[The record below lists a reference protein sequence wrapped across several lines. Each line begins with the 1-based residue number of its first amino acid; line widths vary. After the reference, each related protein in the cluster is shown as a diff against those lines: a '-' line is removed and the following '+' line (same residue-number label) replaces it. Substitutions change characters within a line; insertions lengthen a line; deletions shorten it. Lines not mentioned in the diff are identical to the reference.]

1 VIFGKTP
8 PRVSPESGNRE
19 QKRGTRTKEGRPVK
33 HVAYRCV
40 CGSFLL
46 LMAACI
52 PAARPGD
59 ATRPSTPTAYEVKLP
74 PKWTQTLTATLP
86 EASEI
91 PTGSESS
98 VAGLYAGTPGPDDRR
113 ILFIAEEDCSV
124 LSVSTAGGGATPVTT
139 APIEDC
145 IHPSLSPV
153 GGRIA
158 YSTTGTPP
166 ALMVA
171 NVDGSESRV
180 VAKDIGA
187 WLHEPTLINRM
198 IWSPDGKHLAV
209 FTDYPAL
216 LSEDVY
222 LLPPD
227 GSAQAQNIFPGY
239 VSWVDWSSDS
249 KWLAFLVETGH
260 QGVLDIFPVLY
271 RISDKTRQIVFL
283 SGACVDGCAHLEW
296 ARDSRS
302 ISFLTYNNVGV
313 PSDYAFGTGKQAMVT
328 AHLTNGAETAQEYL
342 PLPFDQPSSEVAAS
356 WNPFSGIRW
365 APDMRS
371 FLALRYS
378 GNTLVLF
385 SPSGEVRNEVRTPA
399 DEPIDFG
406 WSPDGEWVYILY
418 PGSDGSTVLEIVRL
432 DGTEPRVLARGVDPG
447 SIVWME

>member
-1 VIFGKTP
+1 MNHMASRSA
-8 PRVSPESGNRE
+8 RV
-19 QKRGTRTKEGRPVK
+19 
-33 HVAYRCV
+33 C
-40 CGSFLL
+40 FLL

-52 PAARPGD
+52 PVARPGD
-59 ATRPSTPTAYEVKLP
+59 STLPSTPTAYEVKLP
-74 PKWTQTLTATLP
+74 PKWTQTLSAALP
-86 EASEI
+86 ETTEN

-98 VAGLYAGTPGPDDRR
+98 VAELFAGTPGPDDRR
-113 ILFIAEEDCSV
+113 ILFIAEEECSV

-139 APIEDC
+139 APIDNC
-145 IHPSLSPV
+145 THPSLSPD
-153 GGRIA
+153 GRRIA
-158 YSTTGTPP
+158 YATTGTPP
-166 ALMVA
+166 ALMVSDA
-171 NVDGSESRV
+171 DGSNGRAI
-180 VAKDIGA
+180 AKDIGV
-187 WLHEPTLINRM
+187 WLHKPTMIYLI
-198 IWSPDGKHLAV
+198 IWSPDGKRLAV

-222 LLPPD
+222 LLPSD

-239 VSWVDWSSDS
+239 VSWADWSPDS
-249 KWLAFLVETGH
+249 KWLAFLVETGY

-313 PSDYAFGTGKQAMVT
+313 PSDYAFGTGKQALVT

-365 APDMRS
+365 APDMGS

-385 SPSGEVRNEVRTPA
+385 SPTGEARNDVVTTA

-418 PGSDGSTVLEIVRL
+418 PGPDGSTVVEIVRP
-432 DGTEPRVLARGVDPG
+432 DGTEPRVLARGVVSG